1 MTLVLHRYQ
10 LIQNKIISCG
20 LSMKFDQVINSNH
33 NILLTIRQIVMEIL
47 NAAMTLVTSASADE
61 TMEMSCLH

>member
-1 MTLVLHRYQ
+1 
-10 LIQNKIISCG
+10 
-20 LSMKFDQVINSNH
+20 MKFDQVINSNH
-33 NILLTIRQIVMEIL
+33 NILLTIRQIVMGIL